1 VPTATL
7 LEPNNFIPSWEAGD
21 EEKKEVS
28 QTLRKLRIKY
38 DNINKLVREKER
50 ELEELKK
57 KLEQKGD
64 EEYKV
69 EDALYKKSNNILSA
83 EDELAQIRDEHDFE
97 LMFQRTY
104 YHMIER
110 MKRDLIALQIEAND
124 MHDSH
129 K

>member
-1 VPTATL
+1 M
-7 LEPNNFIPSWEAGD
+7 
-21 EEKKEVS
+21 
-28 QTLRKLRIKY
+28 
-38 DNINKLVREKER
+38 
-50 ELEELKK
+50 
-57 KLEQKGD
+57 
-64 EEYKV
+64 
-69 EDALYKKSNNILSA
+69 SA

-129 K
+129 KQKEIIM